1 MTRFAPGWRRRSIAA
16 AAFAALHLGACAA
29 DPTTARGTLPQL
41 PPATPAAL
49 VGACEELAARA
60 AGLPQTTITASTTV
74 PAGTLKVA
82 GQSVAEHC
90 RVTGKMNERVSP
102 VDGRAYAISFEMRL
116 PKDWNG
122 RFFHQGN
129 GGIDGN
135 VTPATGSFGGG
146 PLTNAL
152 LQGFAVLSS
161 DAGHPGAYGPSFGLD
176 PQARLDYGYQAV
188 GTLTPM
194 AKQLIAL
201 AYAKGPDR
209 SYFGGC
215 SNGGRHALV
224 AAARYAADYDGFLAG
239 APGFHLPL
247 AALANIFGAQRYAS
261 VATGNPATPAGLET
275 AFTAAERRTV
285 AAAVL
290 QRCDALDGATDGL
303 VQDTGRCQ
311 QRFNFMRDVPTCAGE
326 RDGSCLSMAQK
337 IAIAP
342 IFRGA
347 TTSNGERFYAGFP
360 FDTGIAGGGIPF
372 WEFTAPL
379 MLDSGSV
386 GVIFKVPPST
396 LPLTDGPA
404 FSLGLDIDATLAQL
418 HATDATYTEPA
429 MGFMTPPNENDMSA
443 VQRRGGKILVYHGVS
458 DPIFSVSDTEAWY
471 RRLGR
476 DANQYAAL
484 YPVPGMGHC
493 SGGPSTDQADF
504 ITPLVAWVEQ
514 GQAPGRLIASA
525 RGPGNPAGA
534 NAEVPAGWA
543 PDRTRPLCPYPSVAQ
558 YDGQGDPERAASWT
572 CREGH

>member
-1 MTRFAPGWRRRSIAA
+1 
-16 AAFAALHLGACAA
+16 
-29 DPTTARGTLPQL
+29 
-41 PPATPAAL
+41 
-49 VGACEELAARA
+49 
-60 AGLPQTTITASTTV
+60 
-74 PAGTLKVA
+74 
-82 GQSVAEHC
+82 
-90 RVTGKMNERVSP
+90 
-102 VDGRAYAISFEMRL
+102 
-116 PKDWNG
+116 
-122 RFFHQGN
+122 
-129 GGIDGN
+129 
-135 VTPATGSFGGG
+135 
-146 PLTNAL
+146 
-152 LQGFAVLSS
+152 
-161 DAGHPGAYGPSFGLD
+161 
-176 PQARLDYGYQAV
+176 
-188 GTLTPM
+188 
-194 AKQLIAL
+194 
-201 AYAKGPDR
+201 
-209 SYFGGC
+209 
-215 SNGGRHALV
+215 
-224 AAARYAADYDGFLAG
+224 
-239 APGFHLPL
+239 
-247 AALANIFGAQRYAS
+247 
-261 VATGNPATPAGLET
+261 
-275 AFTAAERRTV
+275 
-285 AAAVL
+285 VL